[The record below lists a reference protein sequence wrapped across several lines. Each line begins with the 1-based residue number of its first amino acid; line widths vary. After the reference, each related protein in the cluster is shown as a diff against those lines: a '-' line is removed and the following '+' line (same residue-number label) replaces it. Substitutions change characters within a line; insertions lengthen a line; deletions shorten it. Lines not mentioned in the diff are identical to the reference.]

1 MTKSTPRIV
10 GTAAFA
16 AVLLSSPAAAQ
27 DPGLQSKP
35 VEPLVEAD
43 WLLRH
48 LGDDDV
54 VVVQAERRP
63 GRFAAEH
70 IAGARPLPFDAI
82 AWEGEEGWI
91 AEFRGVEEIAGAF
104 RAAGIDR
111 DSKVVIYG
119 ASMTAT
125 ARTWVTFDLLGLGDR
140 AFLLNGGI
148 EAWKAAG
155 GAVESGPAPEIEP
168 GDVVPVAPV
177 DFRVSADW
185 INARL
190 GDESLVLL
198 DARPDDEYTGEDG
211 GLGDGGNPGHI
222 PGAAQLYWEELM
234 DPANNTRFRPRE
246 EVARI
251 LARHGAGE
259 GKTHVAYC
267 MIGMRASVDYMAAR
281 MTGLDVHF
289 YDGSWRNWGD
299 RHDLTTEMGPDPR
312 DAGGRRDAPSP
323 QSATGADPIAGFTA
337 EGTAAQR
344 EVEARYDAELSG
356 ENLREWMEYIV
367 SKPIYVG
374 SPHNKETADWMVERF
389 RSWGFEAELEEYRV
403 LFPTPRIRELEMV
416 APSRYTAQL
425 REPTLAEDR
434 TSGLEENRLPT
445 YNAYSA
451 DGDVSGELVYVNYG
465 IPGDYE
471 ELARRGIDV
480 RGKIVIARYGG
491 SWRGIKPKVAYEH
504 GAIGALIYSDPRD
517 DGYFQGDT
525 YPEGAFR
532 WEHGV
537 QRGSVLDMPQYPG
550 DPLTPGVGATA
561 DAERLD
567 RLEAPT
573 IMKIPVLPISWGD
586 AKPLLEALGGPVAPA
601 SWRGALPLTYHL
613 GPGPA
618 TVRLRVEFNW
628 DLTPAYN
635 VVARVRGSEFPDE
648 WVIRGNHRDG
658 WAMGAA
664 DPTSGMVALMEEARS
679 VGRLMETGWRPRR
692 TIVYAG
698 WDAEEPALLGSTEW
712 AEHHAA
718 ELKEHAVIYVNT
730 DGNNRGFLN
739 MGGSHSLEAMINGV
753 ARDVTDPQT
762 GVSVFE
768 RVRAARAVGGDEEA
782 MTRADLRI
790 SPLGSGSDYTP
801 FLQHLGLPALN
812 LGFGGEGGGGSYHS
826 QYDSFDH
833 YTRFGDPGF
842 HYGVALASVAG
853 RVTLRMANADVLPY
867 RFSGLADNVKRYLD
881 EVEQLAADMRSR
893 TERENELVAADAYRL
908 AADPTRTYV
917 PPGAKDAVPFLN
929 FAPVRNAVAALEE
942 AAAAYDEAVAGA
954 LAGGGL
960 DAGRVAELNTH
971 VMKIEQLL
979 TDARGLPKRPWFKH
993 QIYAPGFYTGYG
1005 VKTLPGIREAIEE
1018 RDWELVPVQMER
1030 LAAVIRR
1037 ASEALAGAAGMM
1049 PLLPGR

>member
-1 MTKSTPRIV
+1 MKNSPL
-10 GTAAFA
+10 AAP
-16 AVLLSSPAAAQ
+16 AVCAPVIAAALAQ
-27 DPGLQSKP
+27 LVAPPPVAAQTRLQTTP
-35 VEPLVEAD
+35 VDPLVEVE

-48 LGDDDV
+48 IGDEDV
-54 VVVQAERRP
+54 VVVEAERRP
-63 GRFAAEH
+63 GEFAEEH
-70 IAGARPLPFDAI
+70 IAGARPLRFQDI
-82 AWEGEEGWI
+82 TWEGEEGWI
-91 AEFRGVEEIAGAF
+91 VEFPEVDEIVDVL
-104 RAAGIDR
+104 RAAGIKR

-119 ASMTAT
+119 TSMTAT
-125 ARTWVTFDLLGLGDR
+125 ARTWVTFDFLGLGDR

-148 EAWKAAG
+148 ADWKAAG
-155 GAVESGPAPEIEP
+155 GPVESGAASPVEP
-168 GDVVPVAPV
+168 GDVVANGPV

-185 INARL
+185 VHERL
-190 GDESLVLL
+190 DDASVVLL
-198 DARPDDEYTGEDG
+198 DARPDDEYTGTDG
-211 GLGDGGNPGHI
+211 GLGGTATPGHI
-222 PGAAQLYWEELM
+222 PGATQLYWEELM
-234 DPANNTRFRPRE
+234 DPANNTRFL
-246 EVARI
+246 ARDRIASI
-251 LARHGAGE
+251 LERHGAGE

-267 MIGMRASVDYMAAR
+267 MIGMRASVAYMAAR
-281 MTGLDVHF
+281 MNGLDIHL
-289 YDGSWRNWGD
+289 YDGSWRDWGTRD
-299 RHDLTTEMGPDPR
+299 DLPVEIGPDPL
-312 DAGGRRDAPSP
+312 DGPS
-323 QSATGADPIAGFTA
+323 DDRIYGFTA

-344 EVEARYDAELSG
+344 VLEAEYDNELDAD
-356 ENLREWMEYIV
+356 NLRERMEYIV

-374 SPHNKETADWMVERF
+374 SPHNRETADWMVEQF
-389 RSWGFEAELEEYRV
+389 RSWGFEADLAEYHV

-416 APSRYTAQL
+416 APTRYTAQL

-434 TSGLEENRLPT
+434 YSGIEENRLPP

-451 DGDVSGELVYVNYG
+451 DGDITGELVYVNYG
-465 IPGDYE
+465 IPADYE
-471 ELARRGIDV
+471 ELERRGIDV

-491 SWRGIKPKVAYEH
+491 SWRGIKPKVAHEN

-532 WEHGV
+532 QEHGV

-550 DPLTPGVGATA
+550 DPLTPMVGATP

-586 AKPLLEALGGPVAPA
+586 AKPLLEAMGGPVAPQ
-601 SWRGALPLTYHL
+601 SWRGALPLTYHM

-635 VVARVRGSEFPDE
+635 VVAKMTGSEFPDE

-664 DPTSGMVALMEEARS
+664 DPTSGMVALMEEARAI
-679 VGRLMETGWRPRR
+679 GQLAAAGMRPRR
-692 TIVYAG
+692 TVVYAG

-712 AEHHAA
+712 AEHNGA
-718 ELKEHAVIYVNT
+718 ELREKAAIYVNT

-768 RVRAARAVGGDEEA
+768 RVRAARAVGGDGEA
-782 MTRADLRI
+782 LTRGDLRI

-801 FLQHLGLPALN
+801 FLQHLGLPSLN
-812 LGFGGEGGGGSYHS
+812 LSFGGEGGGGSYHS

-833 YTRFGDPGF
+833 YIRFGDPGF
-842 HYGVALASVAG
+842 HYGVALAEVAG

-867 RFSGLADNVKRYLD
+867 RFAGLADNVKRYLG
-881 EVEQLAADMRSR
+881 EVEQLAADLRAR
-893 TERENELVAADAYRL
+893 TESENRLVGMDAYRL
-908 AADPTRTYV
+908 AADPTIPYV
-917 PPGAKDAVPFLN
+917 PPGAKDAVPHLN
-929 FAPVRNAVAALEE
+929 FAPVQNAVAAL
-942 AAAAYDEAVAGA
+942 AAAANAYDAAADAA
-954 LAGGGL
+954 LTGTGPTLSA
-960 DAGRVAELNTH
+960 AQAETLNSH
-971 VMKIEQLL
+971 LKVIEQLL
-979 TDARGLPKRPWFKH
+979 TDDRGLPKRPWFRH

-1018 RDWELVPVQMER
+1018 REWELVPVQMER
-1030 LAAVIRR
+1030 LAAAVGR
-1037 ASEALAGAAGMM
+1037 ASEALEAAAGM
-1049 PLLPGR
+1049 LQGR